1 MAKKTEYFEHESLQ
15 DKESVVNYLNALA
28 EGIAKGE
35 ILISDDDDTQI
46 LNPQNLAL
54 MSIRAKKSKN
64 EQSLRLK
71 LEWKQENDEDVD
83 NTPLFIKAKKAK
95 KAAKKKTK
103 K

>member
-15 DKESVVNYLNALA
+15 DKASVIAYLNALS

-35 ILISDDDDTQI
+35 ILISDDDDTQLI
-46 LNPQNLAL
+46 HPQNLAL

-71 LEWKQENDEDVD
+71 LEWKQSNDDD
-83 NTPLFIKAKKAK
+83 GDSAPLFIKAKKVK
-95 KAAKKKTK
+95 SSKKKK
-103 K
+103 SK